1 MKRYLFLGILIFFI
15 VVGALPVWSSGK
27 VEKDGEQQD
36 AVYVI
41 CNQDDGHIQ
50 VLGGQSVHA
59 VNGLEQAQERARFM
73 EVRNPAT
80 KPKDGSNNGVRKRK
94 K

>member
-1 MKRYLFLGILIFFI
+1 MQRHLFLGVIIFLI

-27 VEKDGEQQD
+27 VEKDGQQQD

-41 CNQDDGHIQ
+41 CNQDNGHIQ
-50 VLGGQSVHA
+50 VLGGHSVNA
-59 VNGLEQAQERARFM
+59 VNGLEKAQERARFM

-80 KPKDGSNNGVRKRK
+80 KPKDGSNNVVRKRK